1 MSEIAFPEPDAPLT
15 HILVV
20 SNIESSMRFYSGVL
34 GAALSREYGGT
45 SAVYEFLGSWLL
57 LVTSGGPTPDK
68 PSISMSPPLDPDEVS
83 AAFMIRVSNCRSVYE
98 TLAGRGAEFLTPP
111 HASADGHE
119 IRCFFRDPDGHLFE
133 ISEYNA

>member
-1 MSEIAFPEPDAPLT
+1 MSEVSFPEPNAPLT

-20 SNIESSMRFYSGVL
+20 NNIEASMRFYSGVL
-34 GAALSREYGGT
+34 GASLSREYGGT

-68 PSISMSPPLDPDEVS
+68 PSITMAPPHNPHEVS
-83 AAFMIRVSNCRSVYE
+83 AAFTIRVSDCRSVYE
-98 TLAGRGAEFLTPP
+98 ALAGRGAEFLTPP

-119 IRCFFRDPDGHLFE
+119 IRCFFPDPDGHLFE